1 MKYVKKWMVVPFLPE
16 NESEF
21 TKNVQLS
28 QVIGN
33 NNESAD
39 KKVKLY
45 NQINNKKRKQF
56 IKDDNYQP
64 EPVDE
69 DPQNILTNNAKR
81 ILNQMPDYRFTN
93 IGDNFEDSLIENE
106 NPAILNQ
113 SLPEQSLIF
122 DDEFESSKKVTNP
135 KKPTKRISILNKSVS
150 VTTPKQIVTVK
161 NRTSLLPNQKSGEK
175 LTNNQQK
182 FVKNTSD
189 NLVSR
194 TITPESAKRKP
205 SDNTRQAAA
214 SRSRNVKTEWVSI
227 GNRQAFK

>member
-81 ILNQMPDYRFTN
+81 ILNQMPDY
-93 IGDNFEDSLIENE
+93 
-106 NPAILNQ
+106 
-113 SLPEQSLIF
+113 
-122 DDEFESSKKVTNP
+122 
-135 KKPTKRISILNKSVS
+135 
-150 VTTPKQIVTVK
+150 
-161 NRTSLLPNQKSGEK
+161 
-175 LTNNQQK
+175 
-182 FVKNTSD
+182 
-189 NLVSR
+189 
-194 TITPESAKRKP
+194 
-205 SDNTRQAAA
+205 
-214 SRSRNVKTEWVSI
+214 
-227 GNRQAFK
+227 